1 MHVPPSGIDGLGL
14 DGRRVVS
21 GGAHRVE
28 RPLVRVTA
36 VQRAVV
42 VHLAQ
47 QRALVMVVTVVVGQR
62 LMAAAEVYVTVVVR
76 RGRRRV
82 TRSGWH
88 RRGRR
93 R

>member
-1 MHVPPSGIDGLGL
+1 MHVPPSRIHGLGL

-28 RPLVRVTA
+28 WPLVWMAA

-47 QRALVMVVTVVVGQR
+47 QRALVVMVTVVVGQR
-62 LMAAAEVYVTVVVR
+62 LMAAAEIDVAVVMR
-76 RGRRRV
+76 RRRRRV
-82 TRSGWH
+82 TRTGRH

-93 R
+93 